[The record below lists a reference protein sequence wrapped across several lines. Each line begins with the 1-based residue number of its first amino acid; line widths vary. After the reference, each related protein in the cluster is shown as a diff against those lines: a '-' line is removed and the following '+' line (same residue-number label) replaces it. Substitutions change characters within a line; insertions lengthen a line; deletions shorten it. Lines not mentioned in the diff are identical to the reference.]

1 LCIWPQAGAADAQK
15 GIGQYFLLAVGEFSF
30 MSFGKNMRRV
40 VITGIGMV
48 TSMGVDVPTVWS
60 NLLAGKSGVSRLTRF
75 NPWLMERYRIPDD
88 FPVIGA
94 VMEDFDL
101 KEILQTRK
109 KEVTK
114 EDLKQVKYTD
124 RFTQFALAASM
135 EAVQTSGINLE
146 AEDPERAGVIIASG
160 MGGVSSWEE
169 GVQKLL
175 DEGVRR
181 VSPFLVPKMIPNLA
195 AGNVSIRFKAKG
207 PNIALSTA
215 CAAGAHAIGLAY
227 RSIQLGEADLMA
239 AGGTEAA
246 VTILTLT
253 AFYRMGALALGFND
267 RPEAASR
274 PFDIGRCGFV
284 MAEGSGILALEE
296 LEHALARN
304 ANIYAEIVGFGMT
317 GDAHHITDPD
327 REGARRCIQLALN
340 DAGISPQDIDYVNPH
355 ATATPVGDRNEIQA
369 LKEIFGDAAPRLMVS
384 GTKSMTG
391 HLLGAAGAVEGIFCA
406 LAIKNGIVPPTI
418 NLDELDPDCAGLDF
432 VKDTARKADIG
443 YALSNSFGFGGTN
456 AALVFKRFEG

>member
-1 LCIWPQAGAADAQK
+1 
-15 GIGQYFLLAVGEFSF
+15 
-30 MSFGKNMRRV
+30 MSFQKNMGFRRV
-40 VITGIGMV
+40 VITGVGMV
-48 TSMGVDVPTVWS
+48 TSMGLDVPTVWS
-60 NLLAGKSGVSRLTRF
+60 RLLAGQSGVARLTRF
-75 NPWLMERYRIPDD
+75 EPSLLERYRVPDD
-88 FPVIGA
+88 FPLVGG
-94 VMEDFDL
+94 VMQDFDL
-101 KEILQTRK
+101 KEILQARK
-109 KEVTK
+109 DKVTK
-114 EDLKQVKYTD
+114 EDLKQIKYTD

-135 EAVQTSGINLE
+135 EAVQDSGLNLE
-146 AEDPERAGVIIASG
+146 DEDPERAGVIIASG

-227 RSIQLGEADLMA
+227 RSIQLGDADLMA

-253 AFYRMGALALGFND
+253 AFYRMGALAVGFND

-274 PFDIGRCGFV
+274 PFDINRCGFV
-284 MAEGSGILALEE
+284 MSEGCGILVLEE
-296 LEHALARN
+296 LEHALARK
-304 ANIYAEIVGFGMT
+304 ADIYGEIVGFGMT

-327 REGARRCIQLALN
+327 KEGARRCIQLAMK
-340 DAGISPQDIDYVNPH
+340 DAGVTPADIDYVNPH
-355 ATATPVGDRNEIQA
+355 ATATPVGDRNESQA
-369 LKEIFGDAAPRLMVS
+369 LKEIFKDTAPNLKVS

-391 HLLGAAGAVEGIFCA
+391 HLLGAAGAVEGIFSV
-406 LAIKNGIVPPTI
+406 LSIKHGIVPPTI
-418 NLDELDPDCAGLDF
+418 NLDQLDPECAGLDY
-432 VKDTARKADIG
+432 VVNQARPADIR
-443 YALSNSFGFGGTN
+443 YVLSNSFGFGGTN

>member
-1 LCIWPQAGAADAQK
+1 
-15 GIGQYFLLAVGEFSF
+15 
-30 MSFGKNMRRV
+30 MSLRKTMGFRRV
-40 VITGIGMV
+40 VVTGLGMV
-48 TSMGVDVPTVWS
+48 TSMGLDVPTVW
-60 NLLAGKSGVSRLTRF
+60 NHLLTGTSGVTRLKRF
-75 NPWLMERYRIPDD
+75 DPELMQRYRVPED
-88 FPVIGA
+88 FPVIAG
-94 VMEDFDL
+94 VIEDFDL
-101 KEILQTRK
+101 KEILQARK

-114 EDLKQVKYTD
+114 EDLKQIKYTD

-135 EAVQTSGINLE
+135 EAVQNSGLNLE

-160 MGGVSSWEE
+160 MGGVSSWED

-175 DEGVRR
+175 SEGVRR

-246 VTILTLT
+246 VTVLTLT
-253 AFYRMGALALGFND
+253 AFYRMGALAVGFND
-267 RPEAASR
+267 RPETASR
-274 PFDIGRCGFV
+274 PFDIDRNGFV
-284 MAEGSGILALEE
+284 MAEGCGIMVLEE
-296 LEHALARN
+296 LDHALARN
-304 ANIYAEIVGFGMT
+304 ANIYAEIIGFGMT

-327 REGARRCIQLALN
+327 KEGARRCIQLALM
-340 DAGISPQDIDYVNPH
+340 DGDVTCEDIDYVNPH
-355 ATATPVGDRNEIQA
+355 ATATPVGDRNECLA
-369 LKEIFGDAAPRLMVS
+369 LKEIFGDAASRLLVS

-391 HLLGAAGAVEGIFCA
+391 HLLGAAGAVEGIFSI
-406 LAIKNGIVPPTI
+406 LSIRDGKVPPTI
-418 NLDELDPDCAGLDF
+418 NLDKIDPACAGLDF
-432 VKDTARKADIG
+432 VTNQTREADIR
-443 YALSNSFGFGGTN
+443 YVLSNSFGFGGTN